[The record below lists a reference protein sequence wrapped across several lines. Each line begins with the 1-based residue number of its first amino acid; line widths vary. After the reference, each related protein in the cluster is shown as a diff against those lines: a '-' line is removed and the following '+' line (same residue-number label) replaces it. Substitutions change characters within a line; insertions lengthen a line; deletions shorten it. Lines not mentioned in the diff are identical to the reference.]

1 MGGTAGTAILFSV
14 LFAEIPNRLKDAF
27 ADPALMGPLQE
38 AMAKTAIALKTDPS
52 SVNPNDKQ
60 IFDLLSSGSPA
71 AIGDSLNGDTSFLTG
86 ASPALADPFLV
97 GFSNSVVGVYWI
109 GLVVVI
115 IAFVLSWFLK
125 AVPLRQ
131 KSAMQEA
138 ADENAAMMAERA
150 AEMTGAMVS
159 VGMEAEVLQ
168 SENEADAAS
177 GSAGA
182 KSGASSASGSS
193 AKKASSATRAP
204 KKPPASKSE

>member
-1 MGGTAGTAILFSV
+1 
-14 LFAEIPNRLKDAF
+14 LFAEIPTRLQAAF
-27 ADPALMGPLQE
+27 TDPALMGPLQE
-38 AMAKTAIALKTDPS
+38 AMKKTAIELTVDPAA
-52 SVNPNDKQ
+52 VNPSDKQ
-60 IFDLLSSGSPA
+60 IFDLLSSGDTA
-71 AIGDSLNGDTSFLTG
+71 AIGDALNGDTSFLTG

-97 GFSNSVVGVYWI
+97 GFSNAVVSVYWI
-109 GLVVVI
+109 GLIVVA

-138 ADENAAMMAERA
+138 ADDNAAMMAEKA

-168 SENEADAAS
+168 GENEEDAKVA
-177 GSAGA
+177 A
-182 KSGASSASGSS
+182 KSGASAASGAS